1 MTSPNSGRVS
11 YSPELAEKILDRIS
25 EGESLRRICADEGM
39 PDRRTVLR
47 WLEAD
52 QELATKCARARE
64 LQADSIFDELR
75 EIAEDGN
82 PEDVQRAKL
91 RVSTLQW
98 MAAKL
103 APKRYGD
110 KLVAEHSG
118 PNGGAIPFE
127 TVIRKVV
134 DPKGDK

>member
-103 APKRYGD
+103 APKRYGE
-110 KLVAEHSG
+110 KIQAEHSG

-127 TVIRKVV
+127 TVVRKVV
-134 DPKGDK
+134 DPKGEK

>member
-1 MTSPNSGRVS
+1 METPNSGRVS
-11 YSPELAEKILDRIS
+11 YSPELAEKILDRIAG
-25 EGESLRRICADEGM
+25 GESLRRICADEGM
-39 PDRRTVLR
+39 PHRLTVLR

-52 QELATKCARARE
+52 KELATKCARARE

-103 APKRYGD
+103 APKRYGE
-110 KLVAEHSG
+110 KIQAEHSG
-118 PNGGAIPFE
+118 PDGGAIKFD
-127 TVIRKVV
+127 TVTRRLV
-134 DPKGDK
+134 DPKGEK

>member
-1 MTSPNSGRVS
+1 MTSPNSGRIS

-25 EGESLRRICADEGM
+25 EGESLRRICADDGM

-52 QELATKCARARE
+52 KELATKCARARE

-103 APKRYGD
+103 KPKRYGE
-110 KLVAEHSG
+110 KIQAEHSG

-127 TVIRKVV
+127 TVVRKVV
-134 DPKGDK
+134 DPKGER

>member
-25 EGESLRRICADEGM
+25 EGESLRRICADDGM
-39 PDRRTVLR
+39 PDRRPVLR

-134 DPKGDK
+134 DPKGEK

>member
-25 EGESLRRICADEGM
+25 EGESLRRICADDGM

-47 WLEAD
+47 WLESD
-52 QELATKCARARE
+52 KELATKCARARE

-103 APKRYGD
+103 APKRYGE
-110 KLVAEHSG
+110 KIQAEHSG
-118 PNGGAIPFE
+118 PDGGAIPFE
-127 TVIRKVV
+127 TVVRKVV
-134 DPKGDK
+134 DPKGER

>member
-25 EGESLRRICADEGM
+25 EGESLRRICADDGM

-103 APKRYGD
+103 APKRYGE
-110 KLVAEHSG
+110 KIQAEHSG
-118 PNGGAIPFE
+118 PDGGAIKFD
-127 TVIRKVV
+127 TVTRRLV
-134 DPKGDK
+134 DPKGEK